1 MTSNSGDID
10 WVDEASMESFPAS
23 DPPAWPASAAA
34 AERSALVPAAL
45 PAALMC
51 PPGRAEALESIAYHE
66 AGHVV
71 VGRLEGLP
79 ALDTDVLPDGDGGR
93 GHTRFANP
101 GAWFAPG
108 RGSLTA
114 AERDFVERVLT
125 TFMAGFAAESRHG
138 RGDPSGS
145 GYDLDQAARTWVGYL
160 ATSDS
165 ERAAVRHG
173 FLERAESL
181 LARPEAWSAVE
192 ALAAALLEKGRLD
205 GADAARV
212 VEPFIG
218 PASIQA

>member
-1 MTSNSGDID
+1 MTSNSDDID

-34 AERSALVPAAL
+34 AARGAPA
-45 PAALMC
+45 PALMC

-71 VGRLEGLP
+71 VGHLEGLP

-101 GAWFAPG
+101 GAWFAPR
-108 RGSLTA
+108 RGGLTA

-165 ERAAVRHG
+165 ERAAVLHG

-212 VEPFIG
+212 IEPLIG
-218 PASIQA
+218 PASIRA